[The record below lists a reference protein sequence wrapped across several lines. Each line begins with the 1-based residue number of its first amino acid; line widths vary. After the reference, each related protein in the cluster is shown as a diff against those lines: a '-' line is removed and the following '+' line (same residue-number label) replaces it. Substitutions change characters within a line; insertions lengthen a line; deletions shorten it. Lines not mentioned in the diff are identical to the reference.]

1 MTENKRFRVF
11 KFYDGS
17 NMYGVSDDLAQYTVA
32 FFDNNIDA
40 KGLCELL
47 NELNR
52 LAEGNEEQLLKV
64 MSYLHDKHYDI
75 WEEVNKECFNDRE

>member
-1 MTENKRFRVF
+1 MTGNDRFVPDEQGF
-11 KFYDGS
+11 VYDIEVMG
-17 NMYGVSDDLAQYTVA
+17 YVSDI
-32 FFDNNIDA
+32 F
-40 KGLCELL
+40 KLL

-52 LAEGNEEQLLKV
+52 LADGNEEQLLKV